1 MMLMMMGHFS
11 VRSSCKHF
19 SDEHTSR
26 CHGSLLYRP
35 IHSRSI
41 HCEPKKLCPF
51 VSNNFVKR
59 GSILIILTV
68 VTTNS
73 AHKCGIEF
81 ATSPKY
87 VAALCV

>member
-1 MMLMMMGHFS
+1 MLMMMGHFS